1 MKKGL
6 SRTRMRLAVVLFLV
20 GVVLLLSGEIVE
32 GWYTMI
38 PGLILIIVGFII
50 RPSTCPTCG
59 KYGAPAPQWSQPGKY
74 HCRYCGARF
83 AYDDETDDEPED

>member
-20 GVVLLLSGEIVE
+20 GIVLLLSGEFVE
-32 GWYTMI
+32 GWFTMI
-38 PGLILIIVGFII
+38 PGLILIIVGFCV

-59 KYGAPAPQWSQPGKY
+59 KYGAPTPQWSQPGKY
-74 HCRYCGARF
+74 HCRYCGSRF
-83 AYDDETDDEPED
+83 AYDDEEEEV